1 MLVVVAVTRGSTDGG
16 QMLFGN
22 EVTNLEGKKMDP
34 RSFVTKVSNGLSA
47 REFMEKISSNFHSEL
62 AQSRQHLE
70 KHLADS
76 PGIQITSLANK
87 TNAQLDKTAN
97 ELLKR
102 QLDSSDA
109 KHQDSKLAKKPAT
122 KKGQHQHAA
131 KKPTKKSQLA
141 STKQGVQVEPA
152 SKLLPAKKGGLAAAK
167 STATLVHSISGKSD
181 SELDREAE
189 AMMKK
194 LAVSKRASSAPSAR

>member
-1 MLVVVAVTRGSTDGG
+1 
-16 QMLFGN
+16 
-22 EVTNLEGKKMDP
+22 MDP

-76 PGIQITSLANK
+76 SGIQITSLANK
-87 TNAQLDKTAN
+87 TKA
-97 ELLKR
+97 

-131 KKPTKKSQLA
+131 KEPTKKSQLA
-141 STKQGVQVEPA
+141 STKQGVQFEPA

-194 LAVSKRASSAPSAR
+194 LAGVKKSVKRTVSTMT